1 MKLRISNLN
10 SFSAVID
17 RLIIENL
24 KMINFMERK
33 KDEKIETQ
41 RVIINGLC
49 KELEDIFEELRK
61 EQYKSVDENRTYNFK
76 SNQLIDDIFK
86 LCISNYI
93 IGKLDRQKIKSS
105 ERGWD
110 AKKIRNYILQVRDY
124 LEFRSFIK
132 NRIEYE
138 IYRNRI

>member
-17 RLIIENL
+17 RLSIENL

>member
-1 MKLRISNLN
+1 
-10 SFSAVID
+10 
-17 RLIIENL
+17 
-24 KMINFMERK
+24 MERK